1 MDYFAL
7 RVSTQERKDK
17 DGDGKKTQQ
26 EFDRQK
32 FVFTS
37 RGYVLTDENTF
48 ADRISGG
55 TNFEDRPNFNKLL
68 EILQPNDNVYFCEV
82 TRFSRDYIDGMR
94 LIDLLLFEKKVNI
107 VFVSDNRTL
116 YAGKKFNKDEWLF
129 ISMQLLWAEYRK
141 REISEYTSQAL
152 RAKMQ
157 NPDFKIGKPKTITA
171 EQEQQVIEL
180 HEQGKKI
187 QEISDMVEVS
197 TASVHRILRK
207 AKGEQL

>member
-17 DGDGKKTQQ
+17 DSEGKRTQQ

-37 RGYVLTDENTF
+37 KGYTLTNENTF

-55 TNFEDRPNFNKLL
+55 TNFEDRPNFSHLL
-68 EILQPNDNVYFCEV
+68 EIIQPNDTIHFCEV

-157 NPDFKIGKPKTITA
+157 SPDFKIGKPKTITN
-171 EQEQQVIEL
+171 EQEEQIKEL
-180 HEQGKKI
+180 YAQGKTM
-187 QEISDMVEVS
+187 QEIADMCGIS
-197 TASVHRILRK
+197 KASVCRIL
-207 AKGEQL
+207 KGDK